1 MRRKVN
7 AGALVSQDRLD
18 IEVTGRGGAL
28 VLRPRGL
35 LCSATYSRMLDVL
48 FRSVLAEPVAVV
60 VDLSAL
66 RTDERAEGVFL
77 AVRAQIVDW
86 PGVPLL
92 LAAGP
97 PEPWNRPGHPSVAAA
112 LASVGEQRARRT
124 PRLPLPVGSSAAVIA
139 RLLAEETCLQWGL
152 DAAVDA
158 VAEVSGAMCELV
170 RRVPEARVSIGF
182 TLRGTRLTV
191 ALSADVEIPCDHR
204 DVRRALAGAR
214 ALLPRGGWSTT
225 WSGGSVLWVVLTT

>member
-1 MRRKVN
+1 MDQ
-7 AGALVSQDRLD
+7 ARLD
-18 IEVTGRGGAL
+18 IEVTGQDGAL

-35 LCSATYSRMLDVL
+35 LCAATYSRMLDVL

-66 RTDERAEGVFL
+66 RTDERAESVFL
-77 AVRAQIVDW
+77 AVGAQVADW

-97 PEPWNRPGHPSVAAA
+97 PEPWNQPGHPSVEAA

-124 PRLPLPVGSSAAVIA
+124 PRLPLPVGATAAVIA

-152 DAAVDA
+152 DAAVNA
-158 VAEVSGAMCELV
+158 VAEVAGGMCELA
-170 RRVPEARVSIGF
+170 RRVPGARTSIGF
-182 TLRGTRLTV
+182 ALRGTRLAV
-191 ALSADVEIPCDHR
+191 ALSADVEVPCDHR
-204 DVRRALAGAR
+204 DLRRVLAGAR
-214 ALLPRGGWSTT
+214 ALLPRGGWSAT
-225 WSGGSVLWVVLTT
+225 WSGGSVVWVVLTT